1 MGTDFPNNLFQS
13 IDTIVSARIA
23 NLPYDQTIEC
33 DIIDNTKATDGEY
46 TVKYQ
51 MAKFQAYSENTK
63 FAIGDRV
70 YVAVP
75 KGDFTQDKIIISKK
89 KLEKE
94 VAISKLPFSNFAKK
108 QFLEDNDEYNFFT
121 INGSQRELVLSKSWY
136 SSELQAGYTC
146 LGIKFAISCAIDDI
160 IKDTSGNYSIEVEIL
175 GFDQTTTPMRGPQ
188 LMNGVAR
195 RYTFSTSD
203 MIGANP
209 YNTVGYINQTKLFDI
224 KNLVVSGIKIYFVQ
238 NGAIIGENHG
248 VINNARIRLTNIS
261 LYFGYSINE
270 FQDSRQLFLYSED
283 GLQYNAEYNI
293 KTLCARILDLNEDN
307 TISEPTDLTNYTTYW
322 GHYDQNSSENHGSDL
337 GWAQGFVYD
346 DIHTQELR
354 REVEL
359 SELRSLMSETYL
371 LSILNNANRKIYTS
385 NILKFDNILYF
396 EGSEIVDLLT
406 GFQVNVAEEGY
417 NGVYNIYGQDYLA
430 IDPTATAIPHY
441 FILNYYSTS
450 GADKGLQAGDKIT
463 WSIPQS
469 RSMIKQSIF
478 DESTGIRQTINNG
491 YYVYE
496 KELTNNDI
504 VNNVYRIPYFIESYY
519 SSNNTNNTVS
529 FTLIRDNNSYNV
541 SKELLFGSAG
551 SQGNEYN
558 IIIYFTK
565 DSEICE
571 AITATPNGIYNIN
584 IDVYNYNNEKLDYQA
599 SDFNCS
605 IIGKDTED
613 IDYYTTRNNSIDL
626 ITSDGIPR

>member
-385 NILKFDNILYF
+385 
-396 EGSEIVDLLT
+396 
-406 GFQVNVAEEGY
+406 
-417 NGVYNIYGQDYLA
+417 
-430 IDPTATAIPHY
+430 
-441 FILNYYSTS
+441 LN
-450 GADKGLQAGDKIT
+450 KK
-463 WSIPQS
+463 
-469 RSMIKQSIF
+469 K
-478 DESTGIRQTINNG
+478 
-491 YYVYE
+491 
-496 KELTNNDI
+496 
-504 VNNVYRIPYFIESYY
+504 
-519 SSNNTNNTVS
+519 
-529 FTLIRDNNSYNV
+529 
-541 SKELLFGSAG
+541 
-551 SQGNEYN
+551 
-558 IIIYFTK
+558 
-565 DSEICE
+565 
-571 AITATPNGIYNIN
+571 
-584 IDVYNYNNEKLDYQA
+584 
-599 SDFNCS
+599 
-605 IIGKDTED
+605 
-613 IDYYTTRNNSIDL
+613 
-626 ITSDGIPR
+626 